1 MDTVEDRLHAL
12 STTPAPAPPALEDL
26 RTRTRR
32 RRRHRAS
39 AAVGALAVVA
49 ALAVLAWS
57 TLAGT
62 DGTPDVFAGPNADEA
77 TSDACE
83 GASLASP
90 PGPRDAG
97 VATDD
102 PVQLACQALQ
112 EYGNDGPPAAVRIGE
127 VDTATLQDWQRR
139 RTGASGS
146 VNGPGLPDTLIVLL
160 VRASD
165 GELRAPHPR
174 AGSSGQLRG
183 DTVYVVFAEEL
194 SPRGVRSTGTGT
206 WSEIIASPWAQ
217 QLDEIEIG

>member
-1 MDTVEDRLHAL
+1 MGTFEDRLHAL

-39 AAVGALAVVA
+39 AAVGALAGLV

-62 DGTPDVFAGPNADEA
+62 DGTPNVVAGPNADEA
-77 TSDACE
+77 TSDPCE
-83 GASLASP
+83 GATLTAPSGPQDAS
-90 PGPRDAG
+90 

-102 PVQLACQALQ
+102 PVQLACMALQ
-112 EYGNDGPPAAVRIGE
+112 EYGNDEPPAAVRIGQ
-127 VDTATLQDWQRR
+127 VDTATFQDWQRE
-139 RTGASGS
+139 RTGAVGP
-146 VNGPGLPDTLIVLL
+146 VNGPALPDTLTVLL

-165 GELRAPHPR
+165 GELWAPHPR
-174 AGSSGQLRG
+174 SDSPGQLRG

-206 WSEIIASPWAQ
+206 WSEIIASPWTQ